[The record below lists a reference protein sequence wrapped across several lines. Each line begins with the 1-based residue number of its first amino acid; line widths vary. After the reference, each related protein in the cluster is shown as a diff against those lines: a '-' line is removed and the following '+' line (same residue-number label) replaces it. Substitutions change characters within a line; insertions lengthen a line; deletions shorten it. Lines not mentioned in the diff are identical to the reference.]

1 MKKILLLIG
10 MIAIGLTSCNKLD
23 ELSDNRVEQIDTP
36 EKIKNIL
43 TSAYPKTTN
52 TYITELASDNIADNG
67 ANVPGIPFFAIEA
80 AYWKPIKEY
89 WDTDGLHN
97 FWQYHYESV
106 SLANEALQAIE
117 KLGNTQELQPAKGEA
132 LLIRAYAHFCL
143 VTTFSKMYN
152 PHTSN
157 TDLGIPY
164 AKTIEENLIV
174 KYPRGTVAQVYQQ
187 IESDLETGL
196 PLIEDRY
203 YQLPKYHFNKKAAY
217 AFAARFYLYY
227 QKWQK
232 ALDAANVV
240 LSGDVSELL
249 RNWKAFRDG
258 ANVGSSTKNN
268 FAMYYTKESRPF
280 SQ

>member
-152 PHTSN
+152 SHTSN

-203 YQLPKYHFNKKAAY
+203 YQ
-217 AFAARFYLYY
+217 
-227 QKWQK
+227 
-232 ALDAANVV
+232 
-240 LSGDVSELL
+240 
-249 RNWKAFRDG
+249 
-258 ANVGSSTKNN
+258 
-268 FAMYYTKESRPF
+268 
-280 SQ
+280 